1 MSVQVIL
8 DAVQQIL
15 AYFKEFDAAAVVEI
29 VNKAVGELL
38 AHFPALF

>member
-8 DAVQQIL
+8 DAVQKIL
-15 AYFKEFDAAAVVEI
+15 AYFNEIDAAAVVEI